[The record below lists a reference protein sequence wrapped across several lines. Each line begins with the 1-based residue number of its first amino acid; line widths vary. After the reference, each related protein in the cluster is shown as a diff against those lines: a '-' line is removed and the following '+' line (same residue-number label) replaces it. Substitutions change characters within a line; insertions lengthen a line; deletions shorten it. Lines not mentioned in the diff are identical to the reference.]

1 MSRSGD
7 AEFPGFAMAGTP
19 TFSGALGT
27 SMFHGSL
34 PAPTPVLDLA
44 MVFGSRLW
52 GHELPVT
59 ADVLGA
65 APGSGDLYTHELREQ
80 ACTALCSRV
89 ASELHDSADGWRA
102 LVLHTGSEAV
112 ETAIKTAVRAT
123 GRTGLVAW
131 RGGYHGTFG
140 LALAVTHDPRFR
152 DSWRAVLPEAV
163 QWAPWSTVP
172 ALDEGVACVVVEPW
186 QGRAG
191 VIPPAPGFLGLLREE
206 CDRVGALLVLDAVL
220 CGAGRTGPTIAQELA
235 EARPDI
241 VCLGKAIGCGITASA
256 VVARTGVAIDAWE
269 RGHVEPAHTSSSL
282 GDPLSCAGILESLR
296 RLDARGPELE
306 VAAAAWKLALLR
318 LVADVPLQ
326 LRGIGLLWALDTG
339 REGGGVVL
347 ARRLLDEHRILV
359 VPSGPSGEA
368 ITLYPAATCEDGER
382 ERFLAAV
389 RNICAR

>member
-1 MSRSGD
+1 M
-7 AEFPGFAMAGTP
+7 PGAP

-59 ADVLGA
+59 EEVLGS
-65 APGSGDLYTHELREQ
+65 APGSGDLYTHELRAR
-80 ACTALCSRV
+80 ACTALCERV
-89 ASELHDSADGWRA
+89 ARELHEPAEGWRS

-112 ETAIKTAVRAT
+112 ETAIKTAMRAT

-131 RGGYHGTFG
+131 HGGYHGTFG

-152 DSWRAVLPEAV
+152 DPWQSVLPQAV
-163 QWAPWSTVP
+163 RWEPWSTVP
-172 ALDEGVACVVVEPW
+172 ALDEDVACVVVEPW

-191 VIPPAPGFLGLLREE
+191 VNPPAPGFLGLLREE

-220 CGAGRTGPTIAQELA
+220 CGGGRTGATIAQELA
-235 EARPDI
+235 EARPDLL
-241 VCLGKAIGCGITASA
+241 CLGKAIGCGLTASA
-256 VVARTGVAIDAWE
+256 VVARAGIAAEAWD
-269 RGHVEPAHTSSSL
+269 RGPVEPAHTSTSL
-282 GDPLSCAGILESLR
+282 GDPLACAGIVEALR
-296 RLDARGPELE
+296 RLDTRGPELE
-306 VAAAAWKLALLR
+306 VAAAAWKLGLLR
-318 LVADVPLQ
+318 LVADVPLE

-339 REGGGVVL
+339 REGGGVRL
-347 ARRLLDEHRILV
+347 AQRLLDDHRILV
-359 VPSGPSGEA
+359 VPSGPTGES

-382 ERFLAAV
+382 ERFFAAV
-389 RNICAR
+389 RSICAR